1 MKRFIAALVV
11 GVVVLVTGHGPSP
24 AQPARRAN
32 PLLLAYDGSVYLTGD
47 SLTWR
52 TAPYLQYLFGISGR
66 ELQVRA
72 YPGVTIP
79 QALPWTEAEVASGPM
94 PPVAV
99 VALGANDTEPLP
111 QLMWWIEA
119 MIDTFPT
126 TERIIWV
133 NYYSLTFDDT
143 AKNEMLNF
151 VASRHS
157 NVTVLDWASVIS
169 KHPEMFLPDGV
180 HYTQAGYVLRAL
192 TIASALPPVV
202 HGLA

>member
-1 MKRFIAALVV
+1 MKRFIAALVA
-11 GVVVLVTGHGPSP
+11 GVVVLVAGHGPSP
-24 AQPARRAN
+24 AQPAQRAN
-32 PLLLAYDGSVYLTGD
+32 PLLLAYNASVYLTGD

-52 TAPYLQYLFGISGR
+52 TAPYLQYLFGIAGR
-66 ELQVRA
+66 ELQVKA

-79 QALPWTEAEVASGPM
+79 EALPWTQAEVAAGPM

-119 MIDTFPT
+119 MIDTFPK

-143 AKNEMLNF
+143 AKNEVLNF

-180 HYTQAGYVLRAL
+180 HYTPAGYVLRAM
-192 TIASALPPVV
+192 TIARALPRVA

>member
-1 MKRFIAALVV
+1 MKRFIAALIV

-24 AQPARRAN
+24 AQPAQRAN
-32 PLLLAYDGSVYLTGD
+32 PLLLAYNGSVYLTGD

-52 TAPYLQYLFGISGR
+52 TAPYLQYLFGIAGR
-66 ELQVRA
+66 ELQVKA

-79 QALPWTEAEVASGPM
+79 QALPWTQAEVAAGPM

-99 VALGANDTEPLP
+99 VALGTNDTEPLP

-119 MIDTFPT
+119 MIDTFPK

-143 AKNEMLNF
+143 AKNEVLNF

-180 HYTQAGYVLRAL
+180 HYTPAGYVLRAL
-192 TIASALPPVV
+192 TIAKALPPVV

>member
-1 MKRFIAALVV
+1 MKRFIASLVV

-24 AQPARRAN
+24 AVPVRRAN
-32 PLLLAYDGSVYLTGD
+32 PLVLAYDRSVYLTGD

-52 TAPYLQYLFGISGR
+52 TAPYLQYLFDISRR
-66 ELQVRA
+66 ELQVKA

-79 QALPWTEAEVASGPM
+79 QALPWTQAEVAAGPM

-119 MIDTFPT
+119 MIDTFPK

-143 AKNEMLNF
+143 AKNEVLNF

-180 HYTQAGYVLRAL
+180 HYTPAGYVLRAL
-192 TIASALPPVV
+192 TIARALPPVV
-202 HGLA
+202 QRLA

>member
-79 QALPWTEAEVASGPM
+79 QALPWTQAEVASGPM

>member
-1 MKRFIAALVV
+1 MAALIV
-11 GVVVLVTGHGPSP
+11 GVVVFVTGHGPSP

-32 PLLLAYDGSVYLTGD
+32 PLLLAYEGSVYMTGD

-52 TAPYLQYLFGISGR
+52 TAPYLQYLFDLSGR
-66 ELQVRA
+66 ELQVKA

-79 QALPWTEAEVASGPM
+79 EALPWSQAEVAAGPM

-119 MIDTFPT
+119 MIDTFPK

-143 AKNEMLNF
+143 AKNEVLNF

-180 HYTQAGYVLRAL
+180 HYTPAGYVLRAM
-192 TIASALPPVV
+192 TIARALPRVA